1 MADRARGAMVACLV
15 CDAAAT
21 GVQWIY
27 DLDTLQ
33 QLQQQRDAGQVGG
46 VGGVAGLVDEP
57 AAYSPYS

>member
-1 MADRARGAMVACLV
+1 MVACLV